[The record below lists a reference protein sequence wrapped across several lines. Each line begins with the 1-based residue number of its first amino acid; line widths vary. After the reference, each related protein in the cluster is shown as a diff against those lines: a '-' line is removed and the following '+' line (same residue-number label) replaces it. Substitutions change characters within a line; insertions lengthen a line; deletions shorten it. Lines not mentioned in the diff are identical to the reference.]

1 MASTFEA
8 LRSIIKSVRDDFQYD
23 DGLVTDEPDVVV
35 LDQIHTQP
43 VIAEGSVVK
52 IYAKHPDGKLIS
64 EQIYLQRDRL
74 QKKGDRSIELGFQD
88 AIAATSDAFKKN
100 RTALDEND
108 SLLDRFKAFIP
119 DNDIEIVRDALVIR
133 TLFRRHK
140 NIAPLKQMMSEQYLS
155 RGTNICNLVSSNYY
169 ESYIEPMYHH
179 MVPRD
184 DPVARREF
192 DLFYEEAVTQFPFA
206 VFVST
211 RSDKEVLIKS
221 VLQKIRYNKRAGQH
235 QLNLHGIGKQNT
247 RLITQVIND
256 PRITLHYSA
265 DPDVIGSDGTT
276 FVRIYF

>member
-1 MASTFEA
+1 MAGTLEA
-8 LRSIIKSVRDDFQYD
+8 LKSIIRSVRDDFQYD
-23 DGLVTDEPDVVV
+23 DSLVTDDPDVHI
-35 LDQIHTQP
+35 LDQIHSQP

-64 EQIYLQRDRL
+64 EQIYLQRDQL
-74 QKKGDRSIELGFQD
+74 QKKGDRSIELDFQD
-88 AIAATSDAFKKN
+88 AIAATGDAFKNN

-108 SLLDRFKAFIP
+108 ALLDRFEAFIP
-119 DNDIEIVRDALVIR
+119 EKDIEIIRDALLIR
-133 TLFRRHK
+133 TLFRQHK

-155 RGTNICNLVSSNYY
+155 RGTNICNLISSNYY

-179 MVPRD
+179 MVPSD

-221 VLQKIRYNKRAGQH
+221 VLQKIRYNKRSGQH

-256 PRITLHYSA
+256 PRVTLYYSA